1 MKKLTWIGD
10 IRAGLLCSPKWTPT
24 YYNDATDN
32 QRRIKF
38 YTNAPLDVNRLAKL
52 QEVIEKR
59 RPHLNV
65 SVKGHYGPML
75 NETYVYYRPKVQ
87 IA

>member
-10 IRAGLLCSPKWTPT
+10 IRAGLGTTDDWTPL
-24 YYNDATDN
+24 YYNDVTDN

-38 YTNAPLDVNRLAKL
+38 YTNTPLNVNRLVKL
-52 QEVIEKR
+52 QETIEKR

-65 SVKGHYGPML
+65 SVKGHYGPMW

-87 IA
+87 IG

>member
-10 IRAGLLCSPKWTPT
+10 IRAGLMCSPKWTPT

-38 YTNAPLDVNRLAKL
+38 YTNAPLDLGSLVML
-52 QEVIEKR
+52 QEVIAER

-65 SVKGHYGPML
+65 SVKSENSPRL
-75 NETYVYYRPKVQ
+75 NQTCVYYRPKVQ
-87 IA
+87 VG